1 MYSLQSLW
9 DIFHMEFFLFGGVPE
24 TALQMYERESHG
36 HEEVRLTR
44 EALGNHLASTNVE
57 NEDIFCHMR
66 FDKATGDFCQIEV
79 SSP

>member
-36 HEEVRLTR
+36 HEEVRHTR
-44 EALGNHLASTNVE
+44 ESLGNHLSSNNAVA
-57 NEDIFCHMR
+57 EDVLCLMQ
-66 FDKATGDFCQIEV
+66 FDRATGEFRPVEV
-79 SSP
+79 TSL